1 MSKHS
6 QADRAGLD
14 RRHFLRL
21 ASVSAAAAGMLG
33 VGSVRDPS
41 LAGAVPGIDD
51 LAPDMHRGARRL
63 VVKPILTYDL
73 PSRRE
78 ATSWR
83 SWGEMHAAEAVERER
98 AQIDKELAALA
109 DGANFGMRIMEST
122 AVANPDEAA
131 QAADLDRADVAI
143 IYAAGG
149 PATVFDAVLKTG
161 KPVIFFIRHETE
173 PYYLWHEIIDA
184 RFLRAHSDRPARTDV
199 DHNDV
204 VVDDYDGL
212 RWRLAALYGLT
223 NTVGRRILAV
233 GGPGGWATAE
243 APARAR
249 ERWDLDMQTVEYAD
263 LEQRL
268 KSAQG
273 DEARVRRA
281 EGCAAQLIG
290 QRGISLETKRDFV
303 VKSFILT
310 DVFRQLLQEAGA
322 HAITVNGC
330 MGRIMPMSQTAP
342 CLTLNS
348 LNDAGYMAYCESDFV
363 VIPAG
368 ILLHFIS
375 GKPTFFCNP
384 TYPHAD
390 TITFAH
396 CTAPRRMNGRDLEP
410 ARIVTH
416 FESDYG
422 AAPKVEFRKGQTITA
437 LMPDF
442 GAQEWVGYRCEIVD
456 HPFLPICRSQIEA
469 RIDADQEG
477 LIERLRGFHHMLA
490 YGDYLREVAYALKKV
505 GIGFV
510 NLSEG

>member
-1 MSKHS
+1 MPEHS
-6 QADRAGLD
+6 RPDQADLS
-14 RRHFLRL
+14 RRRFLEIT
-21 ASVSAAAAGMLG
+21 AASAAAAGLLG
-33 VGSVRDPS
+33 VAATRKTASAEAASADE
-41 LAGAVPGIDD
+41 LA
-51 LAPDMHRGARRL
+51 LDMHRGARRL
-63 VVKPILTYDL
+63 VVKPILTYEL

-78 ATSWR
+78 AGSWR
-83 SWGEMHAAEAVERER
+83 SWGQMHTPEAVERER
-98 AQIDKELAALA
+98 TRIDEELAALV
-109 DGANFGMRIMEST
+109 DGAGFGMRLLKT
-122 AVANPDEAA
+122 AAVANADQAA
-131 QAADLDRADVAI
+131 QTADLDRADVVV

-149 PATVFDAVLKTG
+149 PAAAFDAVLRTG

-184 RFLRAHSDRPARTDV
+184 RFLRAHSDQPVRTDV

-204 VVDDYDGL
+204 VVDDYDEL
-212 RWRLAALYGLT
+212 RWRLTALYGLS

-233 GGPGGWATAE
+233 GGPGGWATAD

-273 DEARVRRA
+273 DAARVRQA
-281 EGCAAQLIG
+281 EEGAAQLIRQKG
-290 QRGISLETKRDFV
+290 VSLETKRDFV
-303 VKSFILT
+303 VNSFILT
-310 DVFRQLLQEAGA
+310 DVFGRLLEEARA

-330 MGRIMPMSQTAP
+330 MGQIMPMSQTAP

-384 TYPHAD
+384 TYPHD
-390 TITFAH
+390 GTITFAH

-437 LMPDF
+437 VMPDF
-442 GAQEWVGYRCEIVD
+442 GAQEWVGYRCETLD

-469 RIDADQEG
+469 RIDADQDG
-477 LIERLRGFHHMLA
+477 LIEHLRGFHHMVA

-505 GIGFV
+505 GIDLV

>member
-1 MSKHS
+1 MSKHG
-6 QADRAGLD
+6 QAGLD

-21 ASVSAAAAGMLG
+21 AGAAAGAAGILG
-33 VGSVRDPS
+33 ISGPRDTL
-41 LAGAVPGIDD
+41 LAGTASGNDP
-51 LAPDMHRGARRL
+51 LAPDMRRGAQRL
-63 VVKPILTYDL
+63 VVKPILTYEL

-78 ATSWR
+78 AGSWR
-83 SWGEMHAAEAVERER
+83 NWGQMHDAEAVERER
-98 AQIDKELAALA
+98 TRIDEELAALA
-109 DGANFGMRIMEST
+109 DEAGFGMKALETT
-122 AVANPDEAA
+122 ALANPDQAA
-131 QAADLDRADVAI
+131 QVTDLDRADVAI

-149 PATVFDAVLKTG
+149 PASVFDAILKTG

-173 PYYLWHEIIDA
+173 PYYLWHEIVDA
-184 RFLRAHSDRPARTDV
+184 RFLRAHSDQPTRTDV

-204 VVDDYDGL
+204 VVDNYDEL

-233 GGPGGWATAE
+233 GGPGGWATRE
-243 APARAR
+243 APDRAR
-249 ERWDLDMQTVEYAD
+249 ERWGLDMQTVEYAD

-268 KSAQG
+268 KSAQA
-273 DEARVRRA
+273 DASRVRHA
-281 EGCAAQLIG
+281 VECAAQLIS
-290 QRGISLETKRDFV
+290 QKGISLETKRDFV

-310 DVFRQLLQEAGA
+310 DVFRQLLEEGRA

-368 ILLHFIS
+368 ILMHFIS
-375 GKPTFFCNP
+375 GKPTFLCNP
-384 TYPHAD
+384 TYPHD
-390 TITFAH
+390 GTITFAH

-422 AAPKVEFRKGQTITA
+422 AAPKVQFRKGQTITA

-442 GAQEWVGYRCEIVD
+442 GAQEWVGYRCEIAD

-469 RIDADQEG
+469 RIDADQDRV
-477 LIERLRGFHHMLA
+477 IEHLRGFHHMLA
-490 YGDYLREVAYALKKV
+490 YGDYLREVEYALKKV